1 MDSHP
6 SGNSNC
12 SELHQV
18 HAHSPWHFHLFILI
32 YWLHWVVPEP
42 FFLRGYS
49 SLSSTKSFSERT
61 ILMAHWVL
69 ICKSNLSL
77 IKAFSSYIIQKAH
90 SNHDNKL
97 SNRNSK
103 RFPLPELDGFWLKS
117 VRDKDKRLCIYWD
130 LKEQMSLTLESDEP
144 LKHSYK
150 SRSWL
155 CRTFLT
161 SNLPSCWEALEMVK
175 HNRLCKT

>member
-1 MDSHP
+1 MMDSHP

-32 YWLHWVVPEP
+32 YWLHWLVPEP
-42 FFLRGYS
+42 FSPHGYS
-49 SLSSTKSFSERT
+49 SLSSMKSFSERT
-61 ILMAHWVL
+61 ILMARWVL

-77 IKAFSSYIIQKAH
+77 IKTFSSYIIQKAP

-103 RFPLPELDGFWLKS
+103 RIPCTWAGQILAKISQGQRQKTLHLLGFERTNVCDPG
-117 VRDKDKRLCIYWD
+117 VRWTI
-130 LKEQMSLTLESDEP
+130 
-144 LKHSYK
+144 
-150 SRSWL
+150 
-155 CRTFLT
+155 
-161 SNLPSCWEALEMVK
+161 
-175 HNRLCKT
+175 KTQLQI